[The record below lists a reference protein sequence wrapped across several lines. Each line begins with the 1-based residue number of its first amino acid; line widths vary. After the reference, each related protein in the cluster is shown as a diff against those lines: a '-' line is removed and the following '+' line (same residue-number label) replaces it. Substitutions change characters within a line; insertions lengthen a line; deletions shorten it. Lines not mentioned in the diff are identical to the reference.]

1 MLIDK
6 RDKKKRSQAQV
17 FFQRSM
23 CSVVVCKTKD
33 CCGSLQTLE
42 GWLWLWLRLVWN
54 QWVQPLAKECRLHG
68 PQCWSNCTFWPVFC
82 GLDSRSGLRSASG
95 SLSGLRCPERPGSS
109 FFVERNFCIEIV
121 LSRCQ
126 RTFFLYSLPLSNFD
140 RKLSRP
146 SRSSRRRLI
155 SAYPTTCHL
164 YISPTSV
171 PRKIS
176 RLFLGR
182 TCFTRVLFTGCES
195 HGRPGAGSR

>member
-54 QWVQPLAKECRLHG
+54 QW
-68 PQCWSNCTFWPVFC
+68 SNHLQKNVDCMA
-82 GLDSRSGLRSASG
+82 RSAGRTVHFGRYFVDLTAALDLG

-126 RTFFLYSLPLSNFD
+126 RTFFSIF
-140 RKLSRP
+140 
-146 SRSSRRRLI
+146 
-155 SAYPTTCHL
+155 AAVEQC
-164 YISPTSV
+164 
-171 PRKIS
+171 
-176 RLFLGR
+176 
-182 TCFTRVLFTGCES
+182 C
-195 HGRPGAGSR
+195 

>member
-68 PQCWSNCTFWPVFC
+68 PQRWSNSTFWPVFC
-82 GLDSRSGLRSASG
+82 GLDSRSGLRNASG

-109 FFVERNFCIEIV
+109 SFVERNFCIEIV

-126 RTFFLYSLPLSNFD
+126 RTFFLYSLLLSNFL
-140 RKLSRP
+140 KALQ
-146 SRSSRRRLI
+146 
-155 SAYPTTCHL
+155 T
-164 YISPTSV
+164 
-171 PRKIS
+171 
-176 RLFLGR
+176 
-182 TCFTRVLFTGCES
+182 
-195 HGRPGAGSR
+195 